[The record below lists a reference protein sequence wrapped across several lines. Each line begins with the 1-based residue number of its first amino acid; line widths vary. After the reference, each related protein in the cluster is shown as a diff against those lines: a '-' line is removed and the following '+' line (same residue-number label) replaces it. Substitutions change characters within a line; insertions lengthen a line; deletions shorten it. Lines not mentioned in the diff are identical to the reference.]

1 MSDSELIKSSSEL
14 AIRQEQRFEQ
24 LNLKE
29 LGLQPQD
36 FAEVMDAHKELADIS
51 TTVVA
56 EYGKNIA
63 NKTST
68 YTDEL
73 QPESNLPSVPAQ
85 YAPCLLRLLGQAV
98 QYALDYLKGP
108 EK

>member
-36 FAEVMDAHKELADIS
+36 FAEELWMRIKNLQTS
-51 TTVVA
+51 VPLWWPNTV
-56 EYGKNIA
+56 KNIA
-63 NKTST
+63 NKVSTS
-68 YTDEL
+68 
-73 QPESNLPSVPAQ
+73 
-85 YAPCLLRLLGQAV
+85 
-98 QYALDYLKGP
+98 
-108 EK
+108 

>member
-36 FAEVMDAHKELADIS
+36 FAEVMDAQKELADIS

-63 NKTST
+63 IKHQPIQMSCWVWFKTKTLIQQAKSSMKWFRSR
-68 YTDEL
+68 
-73 QPESNLPSVPAQ
+73 SNSILPVF
-85 YAPCLLRLLGQAV
+85 
-98 QYALDYLKGP
+98 
-108 EK
+108 